1 MTACLIRRGGFLA
14 LAAWMSAA
22 AAPAAEPLVNATL
35 EPARITMGQSAE
47 LTITSSGSSNA
58 PVALPEVNGLDF
70 RVLGQSH
77 RVEIVRGATL
87 VSTAIM
93 VRVTPRAAGIYTIPG
108 ITPQSQPLVLRVD
121 PEDAPGRPS
130 GPGNLNSAPHAEGIR
145 MTPDGSAY
153 VRLVLPKRE
162 AFVGES
168 IPVEI
173 EVGMRNGFVN
183 SLNGLP
189 TLSGTD
195 FTLNNLSRQPERTPK
210 ILDGREFTLLTWHSV
225 LAPIKPGKFSLSV
238 ESPLTVRVQT
248 RPARESRLE
257 DALGDPFLQN
267 YFGVTVSKD
276 ITVTSPVMELT
287 VLPLPAEGRPPD
299 FSGAVGS
306 FKIADDLSSSTA
318 AAGDPLTLR
327 LHVTGAGNFDRVDS
341 AMLDHLDAW
350 KTYPP
355 KSSFKA
361 SDPVGFRGEKT
372 FEQPLIAAHSGPQ
385 TIPGLSFSYFDP
397 STRRYEV
404 ARSAPLAVAITP
416 SAADQSAGPPA
427 PAGKRAGTAAPAA
440 GLRPDHV
447 LSGAAHRSLV
457 PPYLQ
462 ARFIAAPTLLALL
475 IAGGWLGRRR
485 SLVPRAPRRT
495 AKAAGRVVQQLEAAA
510 QAGHA
515 AEFFSVARS
524 ALLEA
529 GGAEDG
535 GEDAREIFALADEAN
550 YSGHELSTT
559 DYARWTEVVRRR
571 ILPKTGA

>member
-1 MTACLIRRGGFLA
+1 
-14 LAAWMSAA
+14 MSAA
-22 AAPAAEPLVNATL
+22 AAPAAAPLVDATL

-47 LTITSSGSSNA
+47 LTITSSGSSNVPA
-58 PVALPEVNGLDF
+58 ALPQVNGLDF
-70 RVLGQSH
+70 RVIGQSH
-77 RVEIVRGATL
+77 RVEIVSGATL

-121 PEDAPGRPS
+121 PEDAPGKPS
-130 GPGNLNSAPHAEGIR
+130 GPGNLNSAASHAEGIH
-145 MTPDGSAY
+145 MTADGSAY
-153 VRLVLPKRE
+153 VRLVLPKHE

-173 EVGMRNGFVN
+173 EVGMRNGFVS

-189 TLSGTD
+189 TLNGAD
-195 FTLNNLSRQPERTPK
+195 FTLNNLSRQPERIPK
-210 ILDGREFTLLTWHSV
+210 LIDGREFTLLTWHSV

-276 ITVTSPVMELT
+276 ITVTSAATELT

-299 FSGAVGS
+299 FGGAVGS

-361 SDPVGFRGEKT
+361 SDPVGFRGEKI
-372 FEQPLIAAHSGPQ
+372 FEQPLIASQSGPQ
-385 TIPGLSFSYFDP
+385 TIPALSFSYFDP
-397 STRRYEV
+397 SMRRYEV

-427 PAGKRAGTAAPAA
+427 AGKTAGTAAPAD

-447 LSGAAHRSLV
+447 LSGAAQRSLV

-462 ARFIAAPTLLALL
+462 ARFIAAPTLLSLV

-485 SLVPRAPRRT
+485 SLVPRAPRRA
-495 AKAAGRVVQQLEAAA
+495 AKAAGRVVQLLEAAA
-510 QAGHA
+510 QAGKA
-515 AEFFSVARS
+515 AEFFSIARS
-524 ALLEA
+524 ALIGVE
-529 GGAEDG
+529 GPEGASEDT
-535 GEDAREIFALADEAN
+535 REIFDLADEAN
-550 YSGHELSTT
+550 YSGHELTTT
-559 DYARWTEVVRRR
+559 DYARWIEVVRRR
-571 ILPKTGA
+571 ILPEKGA

>member
-1 MTACLIRRGGFLA
+1 
-14 LAAWMSAA
+14 MSAA
-22 AAPAAEPLVNATL
+22 AAPAAAPLVDATL

-47 LTITSSGSSNA
+47 LTITSSGSSNVPA
-58 PVALPEVNGLDF
+58 ALPQVNGLDF
-70 RVLGQSH
+70 RVIGQSH
-77 RVEIVRGATL
+77 RVEIVSGATL

-121 PEDAPGRPS
+121 PEDAPGKPS
-130 GPGNLNSAPHAEGIR
+130 GPGNLNSAASHAEGIH
-145 MTPDGSAY
+145 MTADGSAY
-153 VRLVLPKRE
+153 VRLVLPKHE

-173 EVGMRNGFVN
+173 EVGMRNGFVS

-189 TLSGTD
+189 TLNGAD
-195 FTLNNLSRQPERTPK
+195 FTLNNLSRQPERIPK
-210 ILDGREFTLLTWHSV
+210 LIDGREFTLLTWHSV

-276 ITVTSPVMELT
+276 ITVTSAATELT

-299 FSGAVGS
+299 FGGAVGS

-361 SDPVGFRGEKT
+361 SDPVGFRGEKI
-372 FEQPLIAAHSGPQ
+372 FEQPLIASQSGPH
-385 TIPGLSFSYFDP
+385 TIPALSFSYFDP
-397 STRRYEV
+397 SMRRYEV

-427 PAGKRAGTAAPAA
+427 AGKTAGTAAPAD

-447 LSGAAHRSLV
+447 LSGAAQRSLV

-462 ARFIAAPTLLALL
+462 ARFIAAPTMLSLV

-485 SLVPRAPRRT
+485 SLVPRAPRRA
-495 AKAAGRVVQQLEAAA
+495 AKAAGRVVQLLEAAA
-510 QAGHA
+510 QAGKA
-515 AEFFSVARS
+515 AEFFSIARS
-524 ALLEA
+524 ALIGVE
-529 GGAEDG
+529 GPEGASEDT
-535 GEDAREIFALADEAN
+535 REIFDLADEAN
-550 YSGHELSTT
+550 YSGHELTTT
-559 DYARWTEVVRRR
+559 DYARWIEVVRRR
-571 ILPKTGA
+571 ILPEKGA

>member
-1 MTACLIRRGGFLA
+1 MTPCFTRGCGLLA

-22 AAPAAEPLVNATL
+22 AAAPLVNATL

-58 PVALPEVNGLDF
+58 PLALPEVNGLDF
-70 RVLGQSH
+70 RVVGQSH
-77 RVEIVRGATL
+77 RVEIVGGATL

-121 PEDAPGRPS
+121 AEDAPDKPP
-130 GPGNLNSAPHAEGIR
+130 GPGNVNSAATRAEGIR

-162 AFVGES
+162 VFVGES

-173 EVGMRNGFVN
+173 EVGMRNGFVS

-189 TLSGTD
+189 TLSGAD

-210 ILDGREFTLLTWHSV
+210 LVDGREFTLLTWHSV

-257 DALGDPFLQN
+257 DALGDPFFQN
-267 YFGVTVSKD
+267 YFGVTVSKE
-276 ITVTSPVMELT
+276 ITVTSPATELT
-287 VLPLPAEGRPPD
+287 VLPLPAAGRPAD

-306 FKIADDLSSSTA
+306 FQIADDLSSSTA
-318 AAGDPLTLR
+318 AVGDPLTLR
-327 LHVTGAGNFDRVDS
+327 LHVTGTGNFDRVDS

-361 SDPVGFRGEKT
+361 SDPVGFRGEKI
-372 FEQPLIAAHSGPQ
+372 FEQPLIAAQSGPQ
-385 TIPGLSFSYFDP
+385 TLPGLSFSYFDP
-397 STRRYEV
+397 ATRRYEV

-416 SAADQSAGPPA
+416 SAADPSAGPPA
-427 PAGKRAGTAAPAA
+427 AAGKTAGTAAAA
-440 GLRPDHV
+440 DGLRPDHA

-462 ARFIAAPTLLALL
+462 ARYIAAPALFSLL

-485 SLVPRAPRRT
+485 SLMPRAPSRRT
-495 AKAAGRVVQQLEAAA
+495 AKAAGRVLQRLEAAA
-510 QAGHA
+510 QAANA
-515 AEFFSVARS
+515 AEFFSIAR
-524 ALLEA
+524 AAVLEVE
-529 GGAEDG
+529 GTEGASEDT
-535 GEDAREIFALADEAN
+535 REIFALADEAH
-550 YSGHELSTT
+550 YSGHPPTTT

-571 ILPKTGA
+571 ILPEKGA